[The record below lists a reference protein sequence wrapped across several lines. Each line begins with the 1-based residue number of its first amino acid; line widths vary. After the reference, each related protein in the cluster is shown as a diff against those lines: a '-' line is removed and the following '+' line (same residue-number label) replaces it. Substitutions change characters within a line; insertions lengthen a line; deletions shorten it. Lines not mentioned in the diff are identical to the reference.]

1 LDFEKRLRYSL
12 AVANATSASHT
23 KARGSGFDQ
32 LSKENLMQSKKALL
46 YVAAVTATLVAMPA
60 AQAAE
65 EKKMKADE
73 NKDGMVSK
81 EEFMKHAGA
90 MFDKMSEK
98 KKMKA
103 DDYSTFLKQL
113 MSDGG

>member
-1 LDFEKRLRYSL
+1 
-12 AVANATSASHT
+12 
-23 KARGSGFDQ
+23 
-32 LSKENLMQSKKALL
+32 MQSKKALL

-90 MFDKMSEK
+90 MFDKMSQK
-98 KKMKA
+98 KMMKA
-103 DDYSTFLKQL
+103 DDYSAFLKQL
-113 MSDGG
+113 MSDGGGP

>member
-1 LDFEKRLRYSL
+1 
-12 AVANATSASHT
+12 
-23 KARGSGFDQ
+23 
-32 LSKENLMQSKKALL
+32 MQSKKALL
-46 YVAAVTATLVAMPA
+46 YAAALTATLVAMPA

-65 EKKMKADE
+65 EKKKMMADE

-90 MFDKMSEK
+90 MFDKMSQK
-98 KKMKA
+98 KKMKP

>member
-1 LDFEKRLRYSL
+1 
-12 AVANATSASHT
+12 
-23 KARGSGFDQ
+23 
-32 LSKENLMQSKKALL
+32 MQSKKALL
-46 YVAAVTATLVAMPA
+46 YAAALTATLVAMPG

-65 EKKMKADE
+65 EKMKADT

-81 EEFMKHAGA
+81 DEFMKHAEA
-90 MFDKMSEK
+90 MFDKTK
-98 KKMKA
+98 KKMMNA

>member
-1 LDFEKRLRYSL
+1 MDFEKKLRYSL
-12 AVANATSASHT
+12 PVANAPFRVVYKT
-23 KARGSGFDQ
+23 RGSGIDQ

-46 YVAAVTATLVAMPA
+46 YAAAVTATLVAMPG

-65 EKKMKADE
+65 EKMKADA

>member
-1 LDFEKRLRYSL
+1 LEFEKILRYSL
-12 AVANATSASHT
+12 AVAKAASASHT
-23 KARGSGFDQ
+23 RGSGFDQ

-46 YVAAVTATLVAMPA
+46 YAAAVTATLVAMPA

-81 EEFMKHAGA
+81 EEFLKHAGA

-103 DDYSTFLKQL
+103 DDYSDFLKQL

>member
-1 LDFEKRLRYSL
+1 LDFEKRLRYSPGIR
-12 AVANATSASHT
+12 VVYKDT
-23 KARGSGFDQ
+23 RIRIDQ

-46 YVAAVTATLVAMPA
+46 YAAAVIATLVAMPA

-81 EEFMKHAGA
+81 EEFLKHAGA

-103 DDYSTFLKQL
+103 DDYSAFLKQL